1 MKNIYSNIFSYNNKS
16 LLRTITNLKRGNIVG
31 LPTETV
37 YGLAGN
43 AYSKISVDKIFKL
56 KKRPRFNPLIVHF
69 YSYKNA
75 KNDVVLNSNFFK
87 LYKKFCP
94 GPITFILKKKNKSKV
109 SSLVSAK
116 LDTIAIRFPS
126 HRVIRSILKK
136 INFPLAMPSAN
147 ISSGVSP
154 VRAKDVADEFKN
166 RLKFIM
172 NGGESKI
179 GIESTVIDLTGRP
192 SIVRPGI
199 IDIKKINKVV
209 ETKINIKK
217 KNPKIISPGMLK
229 RHYSPGIPIFLNKEN
244 VNNTNALITF
254 GKKFKNKKNCFN
266 LSKKSNLKEAASNLY
281 KTLRKIKKL
290 NFKKIYIVKIP
301 NLGPGI
307 AINDRL
313 KRAAK
318 K

>member
-1 MKNIYSNIFSYNNKS
+1 
-16 LLRTITNLKRGNIVG
+16 
-31 LPTETV
+31 
-37 YGLAGN
+37 
-43 AYSKISVDKIFKL
+43 
-56 KKRPRFNPLIVHF
+56 
-69 YSYKNA
+69 
-75 KNDVVLNSNFFK
+75 
-87 LYKKFCP
+87 
-94 GPITFILKKKNKSKV
+94 
-109 SSLVSAK
+109 
-116 LDTIAIRFPS
+116 
-126 HRVIRSILKK
+126 
-136 INFPLAMPSAN
+136 
-147 ISSGVSP
+147 
-154 VRAKDVADEFKN
+154 
-166 RLKFIM
+166 
-172 NGGESKI
+172 
-179 GIESTVIDLTGRP
+179 
-192 SIVRPGI
+192 
-199 IDIKKINKVV
+199 
-209 ETKINIKK
+209 
-217 KNPKIISPGMLK
+217 MLK

>member
-1 MKNIYSNIFSYNNKS
+1 MKNIYSNIFSYNKKT
-16 LLRTITNLKRGNIVG
+16 LYKTISNLKKGNIVG

-43 AYSKISVDKIFKL
+43 AYYKESIKKIYKI
-56 KKRPRFNPLIVHF
+56 KKRPKINPLIIHF
-69 YSYKNA
+69 LNDINA
-75 KNDVVLNSNFFK
+75 KNDVVLNADFFK
-87 LYKKFCP
+87 LYEKFCP

-126 HRVIRSILKK
+126 HRIIRSILKK